1 MKKNNLKAMIFQLNE
16 NNQSELRYQ
25 QFVQFIKRFNRSD
38 IKIGLI
44 LPNPTKNF
52 SNEKTDPLLKAA
64 ENLGIL
70 PSETMVFLSQ
80 PDFVQKARN
89 NGFALIAGWNSTIKE
104 DKNLFQKGADILI
117 KNIDLLNSEWIDD
130 WFNYHPPHLYESI
143 KYFPV
148 ETKGLFINPH
158 YLYTGT
164 EAMRK
169 KDKPVFFFDYD
180 GTLTPIAQRPDM
192 AKLDSA
198 IRNKLLQLSKKYHV
212 ALVSGREK
220 EDLFKL
226 VNIPDIFY
234 AGNHGLDISG
244 PGISMTFPEIEK
256 YLPIIENITL
266 LLEQTLSTFPGI
278 ILEKK
283 GMSVAVHYRMTPEK
297 NLPELKS
304 ILKNT
309 MKGRLKYIRV
319 LKGKKVFEF
328 LPNIGWNKGKA
339 ITWIMNALGL
349 SWAEHGV
356 FYLGD
361 DTTDEDAFR
370 VLRTRGIGILISEKT
385 RKSSADFR
393 LSSPEEV
400 KKWIQSFLY

>member
-1 MKKNNLKAMIFQLNE
+1 MKKNNLKAMIFQLDE
-16 NNQSELRYQ
+16 NNQSGFRYQ

-52 SNEKTDPLLKAA
+52 SDTKIDPLMKAA

-70 PSETMVFLSQ
+70 PSETMIFLSQ
-80 PDFVQKARN
+80 PDFIQKARN
-89 NGFALIAGWNSTIKE
+89 NGFALIAGWNSTAKE
-104 DKNLFQKGADILI
+104 NNKLFQKGADILV
-117 KNIDLLNSEWIDD
+117 KNIDLLNPKWIDD
-130 WFNYHPPHLYESI
+130 WFNYHPPHLYEPK

-164 EAMRK
+164 EAIK
-169 KDKPVFFFDYD
+169 KKYKPVFFFDYD

-192 AKLDSA
+192 AKLTSTA
-198 IRNKLLQLSKKYHV
+198 RNNLLQLSKKYHV
-212 ALVSGREK
+212 ALISGREK
-220 EDLFKL
+220 GDLIKQ

-266 LLEQTLSTFPGI
+266 QLEQTLSTFPGI

-283 GMSVAVHYRMTPEK
+283 GMSVAVHYRMTPKE

-304 ILKNT
+304 LLKNII
-309 MKGRLKYIRV
+309 KGRSKYIRV

-328 LPNIGWNKGKA
+328 LPNIEWNKGKA
-339 ITWIMNALGL
+339 IIWIMNILKL
-349 SWAEHGV
+349 SWVEYRV

-370 VLRTRGIGILISEKT
+370 VLRTRGTGILISEKP

-400 KKWIQSFLY
+400 KKWIQNFLH